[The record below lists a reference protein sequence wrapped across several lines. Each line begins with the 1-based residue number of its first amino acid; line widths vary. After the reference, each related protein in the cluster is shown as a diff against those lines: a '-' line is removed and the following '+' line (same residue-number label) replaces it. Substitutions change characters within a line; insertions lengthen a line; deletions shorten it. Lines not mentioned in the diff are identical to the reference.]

1 MKKRQQKS
9 WAMAYCGI
17 VAALCVALMLLGAV
31 IPIAMFIAPAVAG
44 FLIATVCVECGMQM
58 ALTAYAAV
66 SLLAL
71 LFVPDKEV
79 ALIFTVLLGYYPL
92 AKPKFE
98 RIRPALLRGVCK
110 LLLCNGAVL
119 AMYGMIY
126 LLVPMG
132 SISQELRATATAA
145 ALATLA
151 MGNVAFLLY
160 DRALHNMLMMYR
172 LVWEPKLHKTLGWR

>member
-1 MKKRQQKS
+1 
-9 WAMAYCGI
+9 MAYCGI

-44 FLIATVCVECGMQM
+44 FLIATVCVECGLQM

-92 AKPKFE
+92 VKPKFE
-98 RIRPALLRGVCK
+98 HIRPALLRGLCK
-110 LLLCNGAVL
+110 LLLCNGGIL
-119 AMYGMIY
+119 LMYGLV
-126 LLVPMG
+126 LLLIPGG
-132 SISQELRATATAA
+132 SISQEMRTT
-145 ALATLA
+145 ALAVSLTTLA

-160 DRALHNMLMMYR
+160 DRALHNMLQAYR
-172 LVWEPKLHKTLGWR
+172 ILWQPRLHKMLGR

>member
-1 MKKRQQKS
+1 MKKNQRKS

-44 FLIATVCVECGMQM
+44 FLIATVCVECGLQM

-92 AKPKFE
+92 VKPKFE
-98 RIRPALLRGVCK
+98 HIRPALLRGLCK
-110 LLLCNGAVL
+110 LLLCNGGIL
-119 AMYGMIY
+119 LMYGLV
-126 LLVPMG
+126 LLLIPGG
-132 SISQELRATATAA
+132 SISQEMRTT
-145 ALATLA
+145 ALAVSLTTLA

-160 DRALHNMLMMYR
+160 DRALHNMLQAYR
-172 LVWEPKLHKTLGWR
+172 ILWQPRLHKMLGR